1 MLVIRLQRIGKKN
14 QPAYKV
20 IVTDKRNSP
29 KGGVPVEQ
37 IGFVNTLTKEK
48 SINKE
53 RVLHW
58 LSVGAKASQTVWNV
72 LVSEGIVK
80 GDKEK
85 IRIKTVKN
93 PEKKAAQKKV
103 KEAAKPK
110 EEPVKAE
117 AVKEEPA
124 VTETPKEETKEAA

>member
-20 IVTDKRNSP
+20 IVTDKRNAP
-29 KGGVPVEQ
+29 KAGVPVEQ
-37 IGFVNTLTKEK
+37 IGFVNTLTKER

-53 RVLHW
+53 RALHW

-72 LVSEGIVK
+72 LVNEGIVK

-85 IRIKTVKN
+85 IKIKPVKN
-93 PEKKAAQKKV
+93 PEKKASQKKK
-103 KEAAKPK
+103 KEAPVAVVEEKP
-110 EEPVKAE
+110 AE
-117 AVKEEPA
+117 VA
-124 VTETPKEETKEAA
+124 EETKEAA